1 MKTWELIKWIT
12 SGAYIGGET
21 FVSQL
26 GQEVYF
32 DGKHLVGIEK
42 AELNSTWEYVDIK
55 TAS

>member
-1 MKTWELIKWIT
+1 MWIT
-12 SGAYIGGET
+12 SGAYIGGER
-21 FVSQL
+21 FVNQL

-32 DGKHLVGIEK
+32 DGKRLVGIEN